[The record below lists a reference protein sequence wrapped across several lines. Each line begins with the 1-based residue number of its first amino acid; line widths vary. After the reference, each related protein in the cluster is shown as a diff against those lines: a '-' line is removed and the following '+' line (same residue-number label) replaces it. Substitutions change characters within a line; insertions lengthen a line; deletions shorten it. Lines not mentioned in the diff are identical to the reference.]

1 MDTGD
6 TLRDYA
12 RAHLLRVTSAA
23 DRALVDAFLRSATFQ
38 HLAGGFNKILEK
50 AMHEFVAQPD
60 VEHAP
65 PAVDALT
72 PLPLKDL
79 SAPDAPV
86 AAAAAAPA
94 AAAPPALFMRD
105 VGFRL
110 PGARVG
116 VAYRQPLEAVPVSE
130 DKVCFCELSTGPG
143 LTLAVEHATG
153 VVTGTPASAGEHVLT
168 VTYHY
173 ASEPGQL
180 RHAAVTLNVHPDP
193 QQT

>member
-1 MDTGD
+1 MDTDD

-12 RAHLLRVTSAA
+12 RTHLLRVTSAA

-50 AMHEFVAQPD
+50 AMHEFAAQPD

-72 PLPLKDL
+72 PLPFKDL
-79 SAPDAPV
+79 SASAAPDAP
-86 AAAAAAPA
+86 AAAA

-110 PGARVG
+110 PGAHVG
-116 VAYRQPLEAVPVSE
+116 EPYRQPLEAVPVSE

-180 RHAAVTLNVHPDP
+180 RHAAVTLDVDPDP